1 MLGKLN
7 DLPTDQGFAP
17 GSKMFVFQEVID
29 QGGEP
34 IKVNE
39 YYNTGKEHVRLPFLK
54 VINTFFFLNEIRL
67 RNRVSLLFTN
77 RCWYSKLQ

>member
-1 MLGKLN
+1 MIVTFYYKNTNLYLRNLKQDISNMLSRLI

-39 YYNTGKEHVRLPFLK
+39 YYDTGNKNNH
-54 VINTFFFLNEIRL
+54 ND
-67 RNRVSLLFTN
+67 
-77 RCWYSKLQ
+77 

>member
-1 MLGKLN
+1 MLSRLI

-39 YYNTGKEHVRLPFLK
+39 YYDTGNKNNH
-54 VINTFFFLNEIRL
+54 ND
-67 RNRVSLLFTN
+67 
-77 RCWYSKLQ
+77 